1 MFTRR
6 LTRGMGWVTALA
18 VLMLSGA
25 GASAQT
31 LNRKTVLNVLERTEV
46 PGAVL
51 EPGKYVVKLVD
62 SDANRHIVRFLNE
75 REDHVFATVLAI
87 PNYRLKATDQTEFTY
102 YERPAG
108 QPLALRA
115 WFYPAISVGQEFVY
129 PKRQAASI
137 AAAAS
142 ETVPTVADEQQPA
155 MVAEVQPEAPA
166 PPALKQAPVESTP
179 PPTQLAQAQPARPAP
194 AAAPTPA
201 PREAQSQAAEPR
213 TLPTTTGSGFLF
225 ALLGAITLGAA
236 AVLHL
241 LRRQARQL

>member
-6 LTRGMGWVTALA
+6 LTRGMGWMAALA
-18 VLMLSGA
+18 VLALSST
-25 GASAQT
+25 GASAQP
-31 LNRKTVLNVLERTEV
+31 LNRKTVLTVLERIEV

-75 REDHVFATVLAI
+75 REDHVFTTVLAI

-108 QPLALRA
+108 QPPALRA
-115 WFYPAISVGQEFVY
+115 WFYPAVAVGQEFVY

-137 AAAAS
+137 AAGAR
-142 ETVPTVADEQQPA
+142 EPVPTVADEQQPA
-155 MVAEVQPEAPA
+155 MVAAVEPEAPA
-166 PPALKQAPVESTP
+166 PATLKQAPVESTP
-179 PPTQLAQAQPARPAP
+179 PPTELAQARPARPAP
-194 AAAPTPA
+194 AAAPTP
-201 PREAQSQAAEPR
+201 PAQPQAVEPR
-213 TLPTTTGSGFLF
+213 TLPTTAGSGFLF

-236 AVLHL
+236 GVLRL
-241 LRRQARQL
+241 IRRRAQQL

>member
-1 MFTRR
+1 MFTGR
-6 LTRGMGWVTALA
+6 LTRGMGWIAALA
-18 VLMLSGA
+18 LLALLGPDS
-25 GASAQT
+25 SAQPV
-31 LNRKTVLNVLERTEV
+31 NKKTVLNVLERTEV

-75 REDHVFATVLAI
+75 SEDRVFSTALAI
-87 PNYRLKATDQTEFTY
+87 PNYRLTATDETEFSY

-108 QPLALRA
+108 QPPALRA
-115 WFYPAISVGQEFVY
+115 WFYPGNVVGQEFVY
-129 PKRQAASI
+129 PKRQAAPI
-137 AAAAS
+137 AAAAR
-142 ETVPTVADEQQPA
+142 EPVPSVADEQEPA

-166 PPALKQAPVESTP
+166 PAALKQAPVEPTQ

-201 PREAQSQAAEPR
+201 PQATQSQELPR
-213 TLPTTTGSGFLF
+213 TAGSGFLF

-236 AVLHL
+236 GVLHL
-241 LRRQARQL
+241 LRRRQAQRL